1 MPINLSGKY
10 GISREETTVANLA
23 IASMHRWSF
32 SVLRFSSLLILIP
45 ALRSSLCVANVY
57 LE

>member
-23 IASMHRWSF
+23 VASMHRWSF
-32 SVLRFSSLLILIP
+32 SVLRFSSLLILI
-45 ALRSSLCVANVY
+45 LTLKSSPCIANVY
-57 LE
+57 LQ